1 MSGDMERAAQLVL
14 HRQESGQSLD
24 KSRSKNGRKFEKPV
38 DEKSIKNR
46 IMNQYGFV
54 DNAEDMRYHRPTL
67 KREVGF
73 ILCWN
78 LHRSMGIDFKIVFTF
93 IISMESFLTC
103 YVGYVN
109 NFV

>member
-1 MSGDMERAAQLVL
+1 MKTCLKTIISFLGACALEVNHCLTVMSGDMERAAQLVL

-78 LHRSMGIDFKIVFTF
+78 LF
-93 IISMESFLTC
+93 
-103 YVGYVN
+103 
-109 NFV
+109 